1 MVTGKTRLVRPV
13 HYARIVNWGQDAN
26 ATRSFEDGL
35 GVRRTETDARD
46 GSTVE
51 VLDVSP
57 ALANEDSFEAAV
69 RARAARFSDVAIDGL
84 ASVRRI
90 ERVGSA
96 LRIVADH
103 VEGLRLPDLLHEAIK
118 GNIPLPQP
126 AALELASQIIRIVS
140 ALHQLPGLSHGT
152 ITPSHVV
159 ITRSGKVVL
168 TDAVFG
174 PAVEGLQRNREQ
186 LWREFRVA
194 MPSSANLPRFD
205 QRADVAQLG
214 ATVLAIALGRSLR
227 VDEYPRAINEVV
239 IAATLAARPGETG
252 TSTSALRMWLQQA
265 MYLHPRASFASAV
278 DAENGYVEVL
288 GPAAARRGSAAAF
301 QHSVR
306 RIFGDTSASEE
317 AAKVAAAWSNLGTI
331 HPGSAPRTPSAEPIR
346 PGNAP
351 ARDDNASPLGS
362 VFRSVIPNFR
372 PSN

>member
-1 MVTGKTRLVRPV
+1 M
-13 HYARIVNWGQDAN
+13 NWGQDAN
-26 ATRSFEDGL
+26 ATRTFEDGL

-57 ALANEDSFEAAV
+57 ALANQDSFEAAL
-69 RARAARFSDVAIDGL
+69 RARAARFSDVAIEGL

-90 ERVGSA
+90 ERVGGT
-96 LRIVADH
+96 LRVVADH
-103 VEGLRLPDLLHEAIK
+103 VDGLRLPDLLHEAIK

-126 AALELASQIIRIVS
+126 AALELAGQIIRIVS
-140 ALHQLPGLSHGT
+140 ALHELPGLSHGS

-174 PAVEGLQRNREQ
+174 PAFEGLQRNREQ
-186 LWREFRVA
+186 LWREFRIA

-214 ATVLAIALGRSLR
+214 ATVLAVALGRSLR
-227 VDEYPRAINEVV
+227 SDEYPRALNEVV

-252 TSTSALRMWLQQA
+252 TSTSALRMWLQQSL
-265 MYLHPRASFASAV
+265 YLHPRASFLSAV
-278 DAENGYVEVL
+278 DAEKGYVEVL
-288 GPAAARRGSAAAF
+288 GPATARRGGAAAF

-317 AAKVAAAWSNLGTI
+317 AAKVAAAWSNLGAV
-331 HPGSAPRTPSAEPIR
+331 HPISAPRSPSAEPVR
-346 PGNAP
+346 PSEAP
-351 ARDDNASPLGS
+351 QKDDNARPLGS
-362 VFRSVIPNFR
+362 LFRSVVPNLR